1 MFSDYKSIR
10 RTYTPPVTPIRGQ
23 KPRPISGSDGD
34 VRVKLNFSPSGILQ
48 SFALP
53 RPFRKRN
60 KSKDRYSDSDVA
72 GSMRPRELIEL
83 ASFGVVE
90 LEPAERG
97 VGHRFHLSNLKN
109 PTWCDCCGDFIW
121 GLYNSTD
128 CLRCQN
134 CHYTCHQR
142 CQHLI
147 TLDCKGSGDMQ
158 TTDLSERLDNTLKST
173 TSNTAKERLSPLFF
187 DNFDQDELSYRVE
200 RYNALHQSS
209 EMVLQP
215 DGETLHGCIRV
226 HMNLTRP
233 INVIAGT
240 RPPSIYDILKEEDD
254 GGRKT
259 LTSFYLPRDTVKALH
274 ITSEFSAREVINAL
288 LKKFK
293 VADNSHKF
301 ALYERTC
308 PKGSLQAKLRRIQD
322 MENPLML
329 ALIDYDEDKHFV
341 LQENETE
348 DIVWEQFAI
357 PELKNFLKI
366 LDLEEEEYVNQ
377 VKLKYK
383 LLQERIQEE
392 MNKFSPP
399 TKNLETD

>member
-10 RTYTPPVTPIRGQ
+10 RAYTPPVTPIRGR

-34 VRVKLNFSPSGILQ
+34 VRVKLNFTPSGILQ
-48 SFALP
+48 NFALP
-53 RPFRKRN
+53 RPFRRRN
-60 KSKDRYSDSDVA
+60 KSKDRYSDGDVA
-72 GSMRPRELIEL
+72 GTMRPRELIEL

-97 VGHRFHLSNLKN
+97 VGHQFQISSLKN

-128 CLRCQN
+128 CLRCLN

-142 CQHLI
+142 CQHLV

-158 TTDLSERLDNTLKST
+158 TTDLSEINDRTLKNQSPE
-173 TSNTAKERLSPLFF
+173 KERLSPLFF
-187 DNFDQDELSYRVE
+187 EHLDRDELHYRID
-200 RYNALHQSS
+200 RYNEVHQDS
-209 EMVLQP
+209 EMVLA
-215 DGETLHGCIRV
+215 DGETLHGFIRV

-301 ALYERTC
+301 ALYERTYQ
-308 PKGSLQAKLRRIQD
+308 KGSNQAKLRRIQD
-322 MENPLML
+322 DEIPLML
-329 ALIDYDEDKHFV
+329 ALLDCDEDKHFV

-348 DIVWEQFAI
+348 DIIWEHFAI
-357 PELKNFLKI
+357 PELNNFLKI
-366 LDLEEEEYVNQ
+366 LDLEEEEYLNQ
-377 VKLKYK
+377 VKLKYRI
-383 LLQERIQEE
+383 LQEKIQEA
-392 MNKFSPP
+392 MNKLKPSS
-399 TKNLETD
+399 KSLAS

>member
-10 RTYTPPVTPIRGQ
+10 RAYTPPVTPIRGR

-34 VRVKLNFSPSGILQ
+34 VRVKLNFTPSGILQ
-48 SFALP
+48 NFALP
-53 RPFRKRN
+53 RPFRRRN
-60 KSKDRYSDSDVA
+60 KSKDRYSDGDVA
-72 GSMRPRELIEL
+72 GTMRPRELIEL

-97 VGHRFHLSNLKN
+97 VGHCFQISNLRN

-128 CLRCQN
+128 CLRCLN

-142 CQHLI
+142 CQHLV

-158 TTDLSERLDNTLKST
+158 TTDLSELNDRTLKNESLE
-173 TSNTAKERLSPLFF
+173 KDRLSPLFF
-187 DNFDQDELSYRVE
+187 EHLDRDELRFRID

-209 EMVLQP
+209 EMVLQA
-215 DGETLHGCIRV
+215 DGETLHGFIRV

-301 ALYERTC
+301 ALYERTY
-308 PKGSLQAKLRRIQD
+308 PKGSNQAKLRRIQD
-322 MENPLML
+322 QEIPLML
-329 ALIDYDEDKHFV
+329 ALLDCDEDKHFV

-348 DIVWEQFAI
+348 DIIWEQFAI
-357 PELKNFLKI
+357 PELNNFLKI
-366 LDLEEEEYVNQ
+366 LDLEEEEYLNQ
-377 VKLKYK
+377 VKLKYRI
-383 LLQERIQEE
+383 LQEKIQEA
-392 MNKFSPP
+392 MNKFNPSGRSLA
-399 TKNLETD
+399 N